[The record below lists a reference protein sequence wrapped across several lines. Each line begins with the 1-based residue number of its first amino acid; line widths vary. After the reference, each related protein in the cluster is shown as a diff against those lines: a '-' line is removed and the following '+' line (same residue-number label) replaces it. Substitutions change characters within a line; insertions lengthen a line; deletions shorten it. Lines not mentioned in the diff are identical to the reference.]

1 MDFGLEEHYSIISSG
16 VSDAL
21 FTATFV
27 ADQYEASQD
36 SIILGLFVIYKV
48 HNNIK
53 SPTFSAN
60 STDFLT
66 KPALKISSQRGFTW
80 CDFLLE
86 HNFKKT
92 VKDEISTVCA

>member
-1 MDFGLEEHYSIISSG
+1 MNFGLEEHYSIISSG
-16 VSDAL
+16 VSDAV

-66 KPALKISSQRGFTW
+66 KPAFLHGATFYWSTTFKRQQLKI
-80 CDFLLE
+80 
-86 HNFKKT
+86 K
-92 VKDEISTVCA
+92 